1 MGNRKQPFGY
11 RMQFGEVV
19 KNPPE
24 AELVQRIFEKYLLG
38 ASLQALTD
46 ALRDQEIPYEVGKLW
61 NKNMVARILGDRRYC
76 GQPGYPKLIDTEA
89 FEAATENRT
98 AKAPQIQIS
107 EAQKVLRRLCD
118 TTVTHTIQEQV
129 RQALNHLIDHP
140 QLLRPPAQTPVHP
153 EEANRIQK
161 SLDDAMAQQP
171 IDEPYARSLIMALA
185 AAQYAQLGTQD
196 YETERIRYLL
206 RQAAPMEEL
215 DAALL
220 RETVAAIHVTKSAI
234 ELRLK
239 NGQMIQ
245 REV

>member
-1 MGNRKQPFGY
+1 M
-11 RMQFGEVV
+11 
-19 KNPPE
+19 
-24 AELVQRIFEKYLLG
+24 L
-38 ASLQALTD
+38 
-46 ALRDQEIPYEVGKLW
+46 
-61 NKNMVARILGDRRYC
+61 C
-76 GQPGYPKLIDTEA
+76 
-89 FEAATENRT
+89 
-98 AKAPQIQIS
+98 
-107 EAQKVLRRLCD
+107 RLCD
-118 TTVTHTIQEQV
+118 TTVTHTIQEEV

-140 QLLRPPAQTPVHP
+140 QLLRSPAQTPVNP

-161 SLDDAMAQQP
+161 SLDDALAQQL

-185 AAQYAQLGTQD
+185 AAQYAQLGAQD

-220 RETVAAIHVTKSAI
+220 RETVAAIHVIKSAM

>member
-24 AELVQRIFEKYLLG
+24 AELVQRIFVKYLLG

-76 GQPGYPKLIDTEA
+76 GQPGYPKLIDEDA
-89 FEAATENRT
+89 FEAVTAKRT
-98 AKAPQIQIS
+98 AKAPQIRIS

-129 RQALNHLIDHP
+129 QQALNHLIDHP